1 MDNPF
6 LGEFGDMSYLADGYL
21 NSADAIDNPF
31 LGTFEDIAAA
41 NSGFDWTKL
50 VDSAGKV
57 DWSKLLAGGAS
68 AAAGLSSLFGGGG
81 SQKQVGY
88 QGKVPTYQAVRQ
100 QVPMADPF
108 YPAVEGYDFSRRPG
122 SGGRQYFTNTQYI
135 PRSDEAGITTALG
148 KAQEQS
154 DLIAQAN
161 LAPTQGQRTALL
173 NAAQTAFPMYTPAD
187 PQNPMGTQTAP
198 PAETPPADNTA
209 PAQDETLGNPN
220 WAAGDSGNAR
230 GGLIGLARGG
240 MASNSYYLGGQT
252 DGMADKIPA
261 TIANKQPAKLSHGE
275 FVVSADVVSAL
286 GSGNS
291 EAGAKVLYNMMD
303 RVRKHAHGTKKQIKP
318 ANLKKTLP
326 A

>member
-1 MDNPF
+1 MMADYGY
-6 LGEFGDMSYLADGYL
+6 GEEFADIVSPLDGL
-21 NSADAIDNPF
+21 DNPF

-57 DWSKLLAGGAS
+57 DWSKLLASGAT
-68 AAAGLSSLFGGGG
+68 AAAGLSSLFGGS

-100 QVPMADPF
+100 QVPMANQDP
-108 YPAVEGYDFSRRPG
+108 ARRPG
-122 SGGRQYFTNTQYI
+122 SGGRQYFTNTQYL
-135 PRSDEAGITTALG
+135 PRSDESGIAAALG
-148 KAQEQS
+148 KAQQQS

-173 NAAQTAFPMYTPAD
+173 NAAQSIYPMYSPAD

-220 WAAGDSGNAR
+220 WASGDSGNAR

-240 MASNSYYLGGQT
+240 STGQPRFLAGGT

-261 TIANKQPAKLSHGE
+261 TIENKQPAKLGHGE
-275 FVVSADVVSAL
+275 FVIPADVVGFL

-291 EAGAKVLYNMMD
+291 EAGAKVLYSMMD
-303 RVRKHAHGTKKQIKP
+303 RVRKHAHGSNKQIKP

>member
-1 MDNPF
+1 MAF
-6 LGEFGDMSYLADGYL
+6 LGEFDDMSYLADGYL
-21 NSADAIDNPF
+21 DSADAIDNPF

-57 DWSKLLAGGAS
+57 DWSKLLAGGAT
-68 AAAGLSSLFGGGG
+68 AAAGLSSLFGGS

-88 QGKVPTYQAVRQ
+88 QGKVPAYQAVRQ
-100 QVPMADPF
+100 QVPMANQDP
-108 YPAVEGYDFSRRPG
+108 ARRPG
-122 SGGRQYFTNTQYI
+122 SGGRQYFTNTQYL
-135 PRSDEAGITTALG
+135 PRSDESGIAAALG

-154 DLIAQAN
+154 NMIAQAN
-161 LAPTQGQRTALL
+161 LAPTQGERTTLL
-173 NAAQTAFPMYTPAD
+173 NAAQSVYPMYSPAD

-198 PAETPPADNTA
+198 PAETLPVDNTA
-209 PAQDETLGNPN
+209 PVQE
-220 WAAGDSGNAR
+220 DSGGAAQQDGSNSGGAAQ

-240 MASNSYYLGGQT
+240 MASNSYYLGGKT

-275 FVVSADVVSAL
+275 FVISADVVSAL